1 MGDRHTHIRHRPIFS
16 IFRYFLSLSE
26 PFFREEIQSR
36 HLKFEKL
43 IKYIQLI
50 KSQIKMFKQQKDV
63 LWEIYTFHIFQIS
76 LDLFSWSFTV
86 KVFLSI
92 KKVS

>member
-1 MGDRHTHIRHRPIFS
+1 
-16 IFRYFLSLSE
+16 
-26 PFFREEIQSR
+26 
-36 HLKFEKL
+36 
-43 IKYIQLI
+43 
-50 KSQIKMFKQQKDV
+50 MFKQQKDV

>member
-1 MGDRHTHIRHRPIFS
+1 MQLVFFFS
-16 IFRYFLSLSE
+16 LYLVSHLDNIYTIIFRYFLSLSE

-63 LWEIYTFHIFQIS
+63 LGKYTFS
-76 LDLFSWSFTV
+76 TFSTFP
-86 KVFLSI
+86 
-92 KKVS
+92 

>member
-1 MGDRHTHIRHRPIFS
+1 MGR
-16 IFRYFLSLSE
+16 
-26 PFFREEIQSR
+26 
-36 HLKFEKL
+36 LKFEKL